1 MIVINIAQTNLL
13 EKKRELCVL
22 RTLGFQHNDIS
33 KKWFVQSFLQFIFSC
48 IIGLPAGMLIAKYGL
63 EKLSTST
70 REYIFANS
78 INEYIFTIILV
89 LAYVV
94 ISHFIAMSSMK
105 KWDLVENVKDKE

>member
-1 MIVINIAQTNLL
+1 MYH
-13 EKKRELCVL
+13 R
-22 RTLGFQHNDIS
+22 S
-33 KKWFVQSFLQFIFSC
+33 
-48 IIGLPAGMLIAKYGL
+48 AGRNLIAKYGL